1 MRRSRRT
8 LARPHSP
15 RVIKHFSLHLA
26 LRYLRP
32 KRTFVSVIT
41 LISIMGVSLGVAV
54 LIVVIAVM
62 AGFHVQIKDLALGYD
77 SHIETFDR
85 FGTSMWAAQRRPPDA
100 KEVSWRDVLKN
111 IKATPGVASASPIVR
126 GLLLVE
132 SDAGMAPAWMWGMK
146 DDDGNRL
153 AKKHE
158 KLLVQPEGGKLDLG
172 GDNIILDEGLAQA
185 WDLRVGDKVTVYAT
199 SNLKDMMR
207 IIREAEHLPED
218 KKGEAFKML
227 DEFQVQQELTLT
239 GIISIPHLQD
249 SDKMAI
255 AIVPLHIAQ
264 ELRDLEDGI
273 TSIGIEVTDPFKAG
287 EVKKLLKDTVFPE
300 SWESYT
306 WMEQHEQLFATV
318 QNELEMMYFVLL
330 FISIVAAFSVMNTMI
345 TIAVQKRREIG
356 IITALGARVGQTLWV
371 FLSQGMIVGVLGS
384 ISGLVMGLLVVHFR
398 NDIRAGIAGLT
409 GREIFNSQIY
419 GLIEIPA
426 KVWPQDVTIICAG
439 AFVLCTLAALVP
451 AWLAAKTEPAV
462 ALRD

>member
-1 MRRSRRT
+1 VT
-8 LARPHSP
+8 
-15 RVIKHFSLHLA
+15 KHFSLQLA

-41 LISIMGVSLGVAV
+41 LISIIGVSLGVAV

-62 AGFHVQIKDLALGYD
+62 AGFYAQIKDLTMGYD
-77 SHIETFDR
+77 SHIEAFDR
-85 FGTSMWAAQRRPPDA
+85 WGTSMWATQKRPPEAED
-100 KEVSWRDVLKN
+100 VPWREVLKK
-111 IKATPGVASASPIVR
+111 IKETPGVVSASPIVR
-126 GLLLVE
+126 GLMLIE
-132 SDAGMAPAWMWGMK
+132 SRDGMVPAAMWGMK
-146 DDDGNRL
+146 SDDGNRL
-153 AKKHE
+153 AEKHK
-158 KLLVQPEGGKLDLG
+158 KLLVAPKEGPLDLE
-172 GDNIILDEGLAQA
+172 GDNIVLDEGLADA
-185 WDLRVGDKVTVYAT
+185 WRLGLGDKVTVYAT
-199 SNLKDMMR
+199 GNLKDMMTV
-207 IIREAEHLPED
+207 IREAQNLPED
-218 KKGEAFKML
+218 KKADAFKKL
-227 DEFQVQQELTLT
+227 DEFQIQQELTIT
-239 GIISIPHLQD
+239 GLISPPRLQD

-264 ELRDLEDGI
+264 EMRNLDDGI
-273 TSIGIEVTDPFKAG
+273 SSIGIEVTNPLEAG
-287 EVKKLLKDTVFPE
+287 EVKEALKKTAFPE
-300 SWESYT
+300 TWEAYT
-306 WMEQHEQLFATV
+306 WMELHEQLFATV

-384 ISGLVMGLLVVHFR
+384 LSGLAMGLLVVHFR
-398 NDIRAGIAGLT
+398 NDIRAGIANVT

-426 KVWPQDVTIICAG
+426 KVWPQDVAFICAG

-451 AWLAAKTEPAV
+451 AWIAARMEPAQ